1 MLFANHHIS
10 ESAEDQLLLQ
20 IQGVIAEFERE
31 KIIERG
37 RRGKMH
43 RAKSGKEHVDA
54 DLVFVDRG
62 VSGTTLV
69 RPALDALRDKAMLG
83 AIDTVVVLCPDRLAR
98 KHAHQ

>member
-1 MLFANHHIS
+1 MSPHVALYARTSDPQAPEAPIASQLASLHAH
-10 ESAEDQLLLQ
+10 AE
-20 IQGVIAEFERE
+20 
-31 KIIERG
+31 
-37 RRGKMH
+37 
-43 RAKSGKEHVDA
+43 EHGYGVDA